1 MPRPSSHVP
10 LGNLRPRERVEHFLS
25 RFLSQKGWKE
35 GSRLPTNRELAARL
49 KVSVPTVRAALEKL
63 SHEGRIRSRS
73 GSGTFLASARGGQGG
88 EIHALVCCFGV
99 TEKARDVWASPI
111 YSGIFQAAGQQ
122 EPPVALRSLAS
133 ETEPEHLVERI
144 LEMRKKADG
153 LILFPAIFRPGEVRD
168 RVLRAFEEE
177 GKPVVSLN
185 PTVATETANFVSAD
199 YFDSSR
205 QLGEAW
211 RKAGRKR
218 VLMLVHS
225 LFGNS
230 ASAHQRFLGLEIG
243 LAPSVLEGRSVRLM
257 DSGGYTEMQ
266 GFETGKR
273 ILASEKPLPDAILC
287 SGDYLALGVCRAL
300 REAGVEI
307 PGNVSVVGGTGM
319 DPAET
324 AVPDLTRTQHPLDA
338 LGRGLLEMLVARVRA
353 KGVPVPGRYL
363 PMPFAGGATT
373 RPEENELLGIAEAG
387 RLRRS
392 PHAHLAG

>member
-1 MPRPSSHVP
+1 MPRSFSHVP
-10 LGNLRPRERVEHFLS
+10 LGNPRPRERVERFLS
-25 RFLSQKGWKE
+25 RFLSQKGCHE
-35 GSRLPTNRELAARL
+35 ERRLPTNRELAEQL
-49 KVSVPTVRAALEKL
+49 KVSVPTVRAALAKF
-63 SHEGRIRSRS
+63 SQEGKIRSRS
-73 GSGTFLASARGGQGG
+73 GSGTFLVSAPGARRG

-99 TEKARDVWASPI
+99 TEKFKDAWASPI
-111 YSGIFQAAGQQ
+111 YSGIFHAAGQQ
-122 EPPVALRSLAS
+122 NPPVSLRSLVS
-133 ETEPEHLVERI
+133 ETEPKHLVERV
-144 LEMRKKADG
+144 LKMRKKADG
-153 LILFPAIFRPGEVRD
+153 LILFPAIFRLGEERE

-199 YFDSSR
+199 YFGSSR

-218 VLMLVHS
+218 VLMVVHGS
-225 LFGNS
+225 FGNS

-257 DSGGYTEMQ
+257 DSGGYTEME

-273 ILASEKPLPDAILC
+273 ILASEKPLPDAIFCL
-287 SGDYLALGVCRAL
+287 GDFLALGVCRAL
-300 REAGVEI
+300 REAGLEI
-307 PGNVSVVGGTGM
+307 PGTVSVVGGTGM

-353 KGVPVPGRYL
+353 KGVPVPGCYF

-373 RPEENELLGIAEAG
+373 RPEENELLGIVRAPSHRTSPVYPAG
-387 RLRRS
+387 
-392 PHAHLAG
+392 